1 MPSSQKNR
9 GLFPAA
15 YNAVGDFKEE
25 VSTELGLTEQ
35 AKVSKVKNKKNKK
48 K

>member
-1 MPSSQKNR
+1 MPSVQKRR

-15 YNAVGDFKEE
+15 YNAGGEFKEE

-35 AKVSKVKNKKNKK
+35 AKVSKAKYKK
-48 K
+48 KK